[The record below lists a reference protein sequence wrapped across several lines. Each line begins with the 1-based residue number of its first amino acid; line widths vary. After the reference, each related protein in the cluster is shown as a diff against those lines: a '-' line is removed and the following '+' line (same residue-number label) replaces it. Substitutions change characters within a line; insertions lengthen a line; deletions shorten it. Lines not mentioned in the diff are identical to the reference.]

1 MRFEYWKTSEGAWAW
16 QLKSAVG
23 DVLAEGTPATTREHC
38 LGAINLV
45 KLATHARCSEVTRLG
60 ALSNTG
66 DDGYA
71 PLRTRF

>member
-1 MRFEYWKTSEGAWAW
+1 MRFEYWKNSEGSWAW

-23 DVLAEGTPATTREHC
+23 DVLAEGAPSDSREHC
-38 LGAINLV
+38 LSAINLV
-45 KLATHARCSEVTRLG
+45 KLASQARCSEVTRLG
-60 ALSNTG
+60 AICNTG